1 MACTGVLP
9 FVRGVDFTKNDFSS
23 GQFPESV
30 RLMTGVQWLKLDR
43 TGLKEIPEELGKL
56 QKLEHLSLVRNNI
69 ERLHGE
75 VTLLPCLRSLNVRHN
90 KVRAS
95 GVPPDL
101 FRPDE
106 LSSLDLSHNCLRE
119 VPEGLDRARSLLVLN
134 LSHNKIENIPNS
146 LFVHLSDL
154 LYLDL
159 GHNCLETL
167 PPQTRRLANLHT
179 LVLNHNP
186 LGHFQLRQLPSL
198 VSLETLHLRATQ
210 RAQHNMPQSLEM
222 LTRLA
227 DIDLSCNG
235 LASLPECLF
244 TLRSLRRLN
253 VSDNCISEMPSAID
267 LWQNL
272 ETLNV
277 CRNRLTA
284 LPASLCRLTMIRR
297 LLLNDNLLD
306 FDGIPSGIGKL
317 SALEVFSAAY
327 NRLEMIPEGLCRCG
341 SLRKLVLRGNRLVTL
356 PDTVHLLTDLEVLD
370 LRDNPGLILPPRP
383 CPSGEDTESSSASH
397 ADSTAARL
405 RYYNIDFS
413 LRNQLRLAGAMP
425 PGAPRQSEQG
435 TPAKDAV
442 ARKLRLRRGIS
453 RGGTAGGGGR
463 DEVDGDQAKILKG
476 MKDVARDNID
486 AADSGRDQGNRVDS
500 LKPRRWDEAL
510 ERPPLDYSE
519 FFEEEVKEREGLFVW
534 EVENFLPSPV
544 EEAAIGKF
552 YEGDCYVVLR
562 STRDLE
568 TGGLNRQIFF
578 WIGEKATLDKR
589 ACAAIHAVNL
599 RNWLG
604 ARCRTQ
610 REEMGDESP
619 EFLALFIND
628 DLDDSEDGESSG
640 GIVYVRGGRTPSGF
654 YTVEEASYP
663 TRLYRIH
670 TVGSA
675 VHLEPMAPK
684 SSSLDVGHVFLLDIG
699 KKLFTWAGL
708 KSKNTLRSKARLVAE
723 KIDRNERKNG
733 AEIVT
738 EIAGQESSEF
748 WRILGHEDGMPPAP
762 NSGIPKE
769 EVDNTYVPRGCRLY
783 RVRLGTGYL
792 ELPQVEPV
800 AESMLAPGGTF
811 KAPHARP
818 LTPALLA
825 SRGVYILDCYADIF
839 VWFGKKSTRLVRA
852 AAMKLCQE
860 LFVMI
865 KRPGH
870 ALVTRVQEGTETQI
884 FKSKF
889 AGWDDIVAVDFT
901 RTAES
906 VRRTGADLVEWAKR
920 QETKADLAALFAP
933 RQPLMP
939 VAEARALAE
948 EWNEDLEAMEAFVL
962 EGRKFVRLPEE
973 ELGHFYSGDC
983 YVFLC
988 RYWVPPGGDD
998 DGVEGN
1004 EEVPD
1009 DDEEECFQCVVYF
1022 WQGREASN
1030 MGWLTFTFSL
1040 RRKFAGLFGEKLEVV
1055 RTHQQ
1060 QENLKFMA
1068 HFRQKFIIHKG
1079 KRRNL
1084 LDMLIRKEKEKAEQ
1098 LAAEQ
1103 ARIAEEEAKKETEA
1117 SATGKGGRAG
1127 SKERDGDD
1135 DSKEDSSSK
1144 DESSIS
1150 KSGSN
1155 SKSGSKEPSAEKEL
1169 PKMWWE
1175 EDTDED
1181 SKLRESPPKETAVEK
1196 VEEKKYWFEEDDEET
1211 KPEEPPPK
1219 QPSVEKKYWWEEDDE
1234 EGKSGADGS
1243 KGEAERESSA
1253 GDADTKDSV
1262 VSEGM
1267 NGDENER
1274 EGSSEQDPSAPF
1286 IPRPPSMPKS
1296 LEPESEPVV
1305 KEVVKEKTPEKS
1317 KTPAIYKRPWLISC
1331 TDDGVS
1337 GVELFHLR
1345 SNGGPLCTRCIQ
1357 INPEASALNSAFCY
1371 ILKVPFGEGGGVVY
1385 IWIGSKSDT
1394 DEAGLVEEIAREMYG
1409 GEDGLGLQVIHE
1421 GSEPENFFWV
1431 GLGGRGPYEKDATF
1445 MLHSR
1450 LFRCSNE
1457 RGYFTVSEKCSDFC
1471 QDDLADD
1478 DIMILDNGEQVF
1490 LWLGAKCSE
1499 VEIKLAFKS
1508 AQVYVQ
1514 HLRAKQPEMPRKLF
1528 LTLKGKESRRFSKCF
1543 HGWGPHKIALE

>member
-9 FVRGVDFTKNDFSS
+9 FVRGVDFTKNDFSN

-43 TGLKEIPEELGKL
+43 TDLKEIPEELGKL
-56 QKLEHLSLVRNNI
+56 QKLEHLSLVRNSI

-167 PPQTRRLANLHT
+167 PPQTRRLGNLHT

-222 LTRLA
+222 LTHLS

-253 VSDNCISEMPSAID
+253 VSDNCISEISSAMDI
-267 LWQNL
+267 WQNL

-284 LPASLCRLTMIRR
+284 LPASLCRLINIRR

-341 SLRKLVLRGNRLVTL
+341 SLKKLVLRGNRLVTL

-383 CPSGEDTESSSASH
+383 CPSGDDADSSSASH
-397 ADSTAARL
+397 ADSTASRL

-425 PGAPRQSEQG
+425 PGTPRQSEQG

-442 ARKLRLRRGIS
+442 ARKMRLRRGIS
-453 RGGTAGGGGR
+453 RGGTSGGGR

-476 MKDVARDNID
+476 MKDVARDNVES
-486 AADSGRDQGNRVDS
+486 ADNAREHGNKVDS

-519 FFEEEVKEREGLFVW
+519 FFEEEVKEREGLFLW

-619 EFLALFIND
+619 EFLALFMTD
-628 DLDDSEDGESSG
+628 DMDDSEDGESTG

-654 YTVEEASYP
+654 YTVEEATYP

-675 VHLEPMAPK
+675 VHLEPVAP
-684 SSSLDVGHVFLLDIG
+684 SSASLDVGHVFLLDIG
-699 KKLFTWAGL
+699 KKLFTWAGPR
-708 KSKNTLRSKARLVAE
+708 SKNTLRSKARLVAE

-738 EIAGQESSEF
+738 EICGQESTEF
-748 WRILGHEDGMPPAP
+748 WKNLGHEDGLPPP
-762 NSGIPKE
+762 PSSGIPKE
-769 EVDNTYVPRGCRLY
+769 VVDHNYVPRGSRLY

-800 AESMLAPGGTF
+800 AESMLTPGGTF

-865 KRPGH
+865 KRPVH

-988 RYWVPPGGDD
+988 RYWVPPDGDD
-998 DGVEGN
+998 DGAEGN
-1004 EEVPD
+1004 EEAPD
-1009 DDEEECFQCVVYF
+1009 EEEEECFQCVVYF

-1040 RRKFAGLFGEKLEVV
+1040 RRKFAGLFGERLEVV

-1079 KRRNL
+1079 KRRHL
-1084 LDMLIRKEKEKAEQ
+1084 LDMLIRREKEKTERI
-1098 LAAEQ
+1098 AAEN
-1103 ARIAEEEAKKETEA
+1103 AKIAEEEAKKGVEGGTKNNVA
-1117 SATGKGGRAG
+1117 SEEQNGDVDA
-1127 SKERDGDD
+1127 SKD
-1135 DSKEDSSSK
+1135 DSNKG
-1144 DESSIS
+1144 ESS
-1150 KSGSN
+1150 G
-1155 SKSGSKEPSAEKEL
+1155 SKSGSKEPSVEKEE
-1169 PKMWWE
+1169 KKYWWE
-1175 EDTDED
+1175 EDDDEEAKTAD
-1181 SKLRESPPKETAVEK
+1181 PPPKEPSVEK
-1196 VEEKKYWFEEDDEET
+1196 VEEKKYWWEEDDEEEA
-1211 KPEEPPPK
+1211 KAEEPPPK
-1219 QPSVEKKYWWEEDDE
+1219 QPSVEKEEKKYWWEDDDE
-1234 EGKSGADGS
+1234 EEKSATETSTGETGKESDSGNADNSVSMADEGQDGKEGS
-1243 KGEAERESSA
+1243 GSRESS
-1253 GDADTKDSV
+1253 V
-1262 VSEGM
+1262 
-1267 NGDENER
+1267 
-1274 EGSSEQDPSAPF
+1274 PF

-1296 LEPESEPVV
+1296 LEPNSEPPIV
-1305 KEVVKEKTPEKS
+1305 KEEVKEKTPEKS
-1317 KTPAIYKRPWLISC
+1317 KPPAIYKRPWLISC

-1385 IWIGSKSDT
+1385 IWIGTKSDP

-1421 GSEPENFFWV
+1421 GGEPENFFWV

-1514 HLRAKQPEMPRKLF
+1514 HLRAKQPDRPRKLF
-1528 LTLKGKESRRFSKCF
+1528 LTLKNKESRRFSKCF
-1543 HGWGPHKIALE
+1543 HGWGPHKVALE